1 MLKLAFVLCF
11 LCFNGIALGGNFNV
25 MDHGAKADEKTDDA
39 KVCYFFFF
47 FFKNSINISCM
58 FFGFSDDIYVVD

>member
-11 LCFNGIALGGNFNV
+11 LCFNGITLGGNFNV

-47 FFKNSINISCM
+47 F
-58 FFGFSDDIYVVD
+58 